1 MIFLDPES
9 CNYKKRFYA
18 IASKAELTDIYAK
31 ARFNAEPWY
40 LVEKRIKEGRKT
52 DGTAEGTAHECSRV

>member
-9 CNYKKRFYA
+9 CNYKQRFYA
-18 IASKAELTDIYAK
+18 LASKAELTDIYAK

-40 LVEKRIKEGRKT
+40 LVEKRLKEGRKT
-52 DGTAEGTAHECSRV
+52 DGRNKQAE

>member
-9 CNYKKRFYA
+9 CSYKKRFYA

-40 LVEKRIKEGRKT
+40 LVEKRLKEGRKT
-52 DGTAEGTAHECSRV
+52 DGRNK

>member
-1 MIFLDPES
+1 MSPNE
-9 CNYKKRFYA
+9 KKRFYA

-40 LVEKRIKEGRKT
+40 LVEKRLKEGRKT
-52 DGTAEGTAHECSRV
+52 DGQGYSATDECSGV

>member
-9 CNYKKRFYA
+9 CNYKQRFYA

-40 LVEKRIKEGRKT
+40 LVEKRLKEGRKT
-52 DGTAEGTAHECSRV
+52 DGRNK